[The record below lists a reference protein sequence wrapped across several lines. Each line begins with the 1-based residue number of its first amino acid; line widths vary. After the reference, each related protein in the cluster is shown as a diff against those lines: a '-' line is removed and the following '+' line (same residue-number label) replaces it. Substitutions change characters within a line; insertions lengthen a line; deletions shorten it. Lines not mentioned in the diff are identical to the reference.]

1 MAPLSD
7 LSTPEVIDV
16 VASELAARPE
26 MHLVRIQVTAL
37 LAMAPT
43 LTDRTQAARIGADEI
58 GSAAAAR
65 RSHTSAGVPG
75 G

>member
-37 LAMAPT
+37 LAMDP
-43 LTDRTQAARIGADEI
+43 R
-58 GSAAAAR
+58 
-65 RSHTSAGVPG
+65 
-75 G
+75 